1 MRRTIPKSELRRP
14 AAPVPVVRATG
25 VAEQQEGQD
34 EEDDAGERRAVDL
47 ARRRRSA
54 RQRLDDRHLGDRPR
68 RAGRREEGRDDRE
81 HHRGDDH
88 GPREREHADD
98 VVRALLEARTVGEP
112 DDEPED
118 EAEDRTD
125 DTDDRAVGADD
136 ETDVAVG
143 RAGRLEHADRA
154 QPALREHREAA
165 DRDERDEQHA
175 EDERGERDRLGV
187 ERVRLCDRGRGL
199 AR

>member
-1 MRRTIPKSELRRP
+1 M
-14 AAPVPVVRATG
+14 
-25 VAEQQEGQD
+25 
-34 EEDDAGERRAVDL
+34 DL

-68 RAGRREEGRDDRE
+68 RTRRREEGRDDRE
-81 HHRGDDH
+81 HHGCSDDH
-88 GPREREHADD
+88 PREREHPDD
-98 VVRALLEARTVGEP
+98 VVRALLEARAVGEP

-125 DTDDRAVGADD
+125 DADDRAVGADD

-154 QPALREHREAA
+154 EPALREHREAA
-165 DRDERDEQHA
+165 DRDERDEQHP
-175 EDERGERDRLGV
+175 EDECGKRDRLGV
-187 ERVRLCDRGRGL
+187 ERVRLGDRGRGL
-199 AR
+199 HLIPD